1 MELRAVLTVG
11 DQIDLDGLPGR
22 VDEALDRVTTTAG
35 VRPDPVQVTLRF
47 KAAAP
52 DRQLT

>member
-1 MELRAVLTVG
+1 VLTVG

-22 VDEALDRVTTTAG
+22 VDEALERLKTTAG

-47 KAAAP
+47 KAVAP
-52 DRQLT
+52 ERQLT